1 MKYSTLIQTK
11 GFQLI
16 VSTIIYVPLAEFSNQ
31 TKFFRWPVSCLR
43 NLQASIFVKK
53 VFSKFYLLSG
63 TSIAGGS
70 QNKPKV
76 FYIYKYELLKKFA
89 KFRGE
94 HLHRS
99 VCCNKVACWRLAILC
114 TAETLSQ
121 MFSSKFCEVFK
132 NTYFVGQL

>member
-76 FYIYKYELLKKFA
+76 FYIYKYELL
-89 KFRGE
+89 
-94 HLHRS
+94 
-99 VCCNKVACWRLAILC
+99 
-114 TAETLSQ
+114 
-121 MFSSKFCEVFK
+121 
-132 NTYFVGQL
+132 